1 MAAAGFDDA
10 LRGAAAK
17 LRSAGVENPVREAR
31 LLAELVVGCDD
42 PRTLSPGEHRH
53 LDTLV
58 ARRARREPFARIA
71 GVREFWSLD
80 FEVTADT
87 LIPRP
92 DSETLIESCL
102 DRFGPHPPSRILD
115 LGTGSGC
122 LIVTLL
128 VTWTGSTGIGVDV
141 SERACAVAA
150 RNLRRHGVGDRAWI
164 MCGDWAGALDSTF
177 DLVVANPPYVSSPD
191 LAGLDPEVALHE
203 PRLAIDGGAD
213 GYACYRRIVPRLSA
227 LLSRDGMAVVEHAPD
242 QRDGL
247 SGLASDHGLEVA
259 GTADDYG
266 GRHRALL
273 LAHHRP

>member
-1 MAAAGFDDA
+1 M
-10 LRGAAAK
+10 LRV
-17 LRSAGVENPVREAR
+17 AGVENPAREAR
-31 LLAELVVGCDD
+31 LLAELVVGCDG
-42 PRTLSPGEHRH
+42 PRTLSPGEDRH
-53 LDTLV
+53 LAILV
-58 ARRARREPFARIA
+58 ARRARREPFAQIA

-80 FEVTADT
+80 FEVTMDT

-92 DSETLIESCL
+92 DSETLIECCL
-102 DRFGPHPPSRILD
+102 DRFGHRPPPRILD

-150 RNLRRHGVGDRAWI
+150 RNVRRHGVGDRAWI

-177 DLVVANPPYVSSPD
+177 DLVVANPPYVPGHD

-203 PRLAIDGGAD
+203 PGLAIDGGAD
-213 GYACYRRIVPRLSA
+213 GYACHRRIVPQLPT
-227 LLSRDGMAVVEHAPD
+227 LLSRHGAAVIEHGPD

-247 SGLASDHGLEVA
+247 ASLAGDHGLEVA
-259 GTADDYG
+259 GMADDYG
-266 GRHRALL
+266 GRHRVLL
-273 LAHHRP
+273 LAHREPWRNSLESAAGLVTVG